1 MTDDALR
8 TLFHPFEA
16 GLVDL
21 PEPGTRALF
30 PGARPGW
37 RKPEGFEATITAV
50 QGFRPDFLG
59 LKRQGIST
67 VPQGEGEG
75 YDLALV
81 LGSKHR
87 GQNEG
92 WIAEAQR
99 RVKPGGL
106 IVVAASK
113 KDGGDSLRKRI
124 AELTEVEDHAAKHH
138 GVVFWLRNG
147 GTQLKEAAA
156 ETVGSFQ
163 TRPGMFSHGHADPG
177 SMFLLESLPA
187 DLKGDVADFCAGW
200 GYLAA
205 DLIGRERIRSVDLYE
220 ADHASL
226 EAARTAMGAAEKPM
240 GFFWHDL
247 TSEPVER
254 VYDAVVMNPPFHAGG
269 HAAEP
274 DLGAKLI
281 RAAASA
287 LKGHGRLFIVA
298 NRGLPYERA
307 LTAVFAETGE
317 LARND
322 DYKILWASE
331 PQTRNMA
338 RAATQLKAR
347 GRPGAPARRN
357 GAGRRK

>member
-1 MTDDALR
+1 MTDDALK

-16 GLVDL
+16 GLIDL
-21 PEPGTRALF
+21 PAAGSRALF
-30 PGARPGW
+30 LGARPGW
-37 RKPEGFEATITAV
+37 RKPEGFEAAITAV

-59 LKRQGIST
+59 LQRQGVKV
-67 VPQGEGEG
+67 VPEGEGDG

-92 WIAEAQR
+92 WIAQAQR
-99 RVKPGGL
+99 RVRPGGL

-113 KDGGDSLRKRI
+113 KDGGDSLRKRL
-124 AELTEVEDHAAKHH
+124 AELTEIEDHAAKHH
-138 GVVFWLRNG
+138 GVVFWMRNG
-147 GTQLKEAAA
+147 EKQLPEAEA
-156 ETVGSFQ
+156 ESVGSFE

-177 SMFLLESLPA
+177 SVFLLESLPA

-200 GYLAA
+200 GFLAG
-205 DLIGRERIRSVDLYE
+205 DLIRRERIRSVDLYE

-226 EAARTAMGAAEKPM
+226 EAARTALQGTEKPM
-240 GFFWHDL
+240 AFFWKDL
-247 TSEPVER
+247 VGEPVER
-254 VYDAVVMNPPFHAGG
+254 VYDAVVMNPPFHASG

-274 DLGAKLI
+274 DLGAGLI
-281 RAAASA
+281 RAAAKA
-287 LKGHGRLFIVA
+287 LKGKGRLFLVA

-317 LARND
+317 LTRND
-322 DYKILWASE
+322 DYKILWAAE

-338 RAATQLKAR
+338 RAATQAKSG